1 MINVGYDG
9 ACLRHPRTGVGNYT
23 YCLLDHLQDSDLTI
37 HILDGIKHRSLKD
50 YAGDYSGESAAP
62 SGFSKAP
69 REIARKSALL
79 RKLHRRFVDFSFRS
93 AVDKLDIYHA
103 TNFLPARRV
112 DIPVIPLIH
121 DVSHLRHP
129 EWHPRERIELLT
141 NRASEFAEAP
151 VINTVSQFSA
161 SEIEKTLS
169 IPADKIRITP
179 PGTNP
184 FYFGKPQQVGAT
196 LNDLDLSP
204 GDYFLSVGTQEPR
217 KNLATLLSAFMDFC
231 EHSNAKHPL
240 VIVGPKGW
248 GDLNLP
254 AGTDALQRSGNVR
267 FLGYVTERVMHVL
280 YANASAFLYPSL
292 YEGFGMP
299 VAEAMATGTRPII
312 ATGGAPEEV
321 AGPEGFTAPA
331 LDVAAWSS
339 AMQTAIDEQ
348 WFQNADRRARLIR
361 RAGTFTWKEN
371 AARTLGIYHDIA
383 GGSGNA

>member
-23 YCLLDHLQDSDLTI
+23 YCLLDHLQDSDLSI
-37 HILDGIKHRSLKD
+37 HILDGIKHRSLQD
-50 YAGDYSGESAAP
+50 YAGDYSGEAAAP
-62 SGFSKAP
+62 SGLSKAP
-69 REIARKSALL
+69 REIARKSAML

-103 TNFLPARRV
+103 TNFLPARTV
-112 DIPVIPLIH
+112 DIPFIPLIH

-129 EWHPRERIELLT
+129 EWHPRERIELLKG
-141 NRASEFAEAP
+141 RESEFAEAP

-161 SEIEKTLS
+161 NEIEKTLS
-169 IPADKIRITP
+169 IPAERIRITP

-184 FYFGKPQQVGAT
+184 LYFGEPQQVGTVLAE
-196 LNDLDLSP
+196 LDLAP

-217 KNLATLLSAFMDFC
+217 KNLTTLLSAYMDFC
-231 EHSNAKHPL
+231 GRSKVKHPL
-240 VIVGPKGW
+240 VVVGPQGW

-254 AGTDALQRSGNVR
+254 AGTDALRRSGSVR

-312 ATGGAPEEV
+312 ATSGAPEEV
-321 AGPEGFTAPA
+321 AGSEGLTAPA
-331 LDVAAWSS
+331 LDVGAWSS
-339 AMQTAIDEQ
+339 AMLTAIDEQ
-348 WFQNADRRARLIR
+348 WFANADRRARLTR

-371 AARTLGIYHDIA
+371 AARTLGIYHEIA
-383 GGSGNA
+383 GGSGAV